1 MFVTRNKIT
10 GGSPRSHLFG
20 GKPLDPDT
28 LIPTRDGWRKLDD
41 IKPGDT
47 VFDETGKVR
56 YVTARAD
63 WFDRPCYRVVFSD
76 GSELIAD
83 ANHEWP
89 VNWAKRPNAKAQLLT
104 TKKLAESRLVTGQGG
119 ALFSIDWAK
128 PLDYSTQDF
137 LIDPYVLGV
146 WLGDG
151 SATHADIACHEDDRQ
166 EIADA
171 FAVAGY
177 QGEMRKL
184 KDANCYRFTPSGTG
198 RWARDGLR
206 SRLHA
211 LGLLGN
217 KHIPNGYLRGSIA
230 QRMALLQGLMDSD
243 GHVSTM
249 GQCTFCNTNASLAFG
264 VVELVR
270 SLGIGTKINSNEALP
285 QTDELYGSSRL
296 L

>member
-1 MFVTRNKIT
+1 
-10 GGSPRSHLFG
+10 
-20 GKPLDPDT
+20 
-28 LIPTRDGWRKLDD
+28 
-41 IKPGDT
+41 
-47 VFDETGKVR
+47 
-56 YVTARAD
+56 
-63 WFDRPCYRVVFSD
+63 
-76 GSELIAD
+76 
-83 ANHEWP
+83 
-89 VNWAKRPNAKAQLLT
+89 
-104 TKKLAESRLVTGQGG
+104 
-119 ALFSIDWAK
+119 
-128 PLDYSTQDF
+128 
-137 LIDPYVLGV
+137 VLGV